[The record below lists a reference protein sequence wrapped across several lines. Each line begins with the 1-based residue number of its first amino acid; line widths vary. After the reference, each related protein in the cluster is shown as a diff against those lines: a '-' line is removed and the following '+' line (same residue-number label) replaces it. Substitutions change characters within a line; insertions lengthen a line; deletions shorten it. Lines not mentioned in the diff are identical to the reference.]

1 MNCRVSHL
9 KMVDPLYGLSGQ
21 PCSNFV
27 LHSYASIWDLSLD
40 RNKQRSE
47 NLKTTLYIDVSN
59 VICER
64 SK

>member
-21 PCSNFV
+21 PCLNLS
-27 LHSYASIWDLSLD
+27 LHSKASICESFLD

-47 NLKTTLYIDVSN
+47 NLKI
-59 VICER
+59 
-64 SK
+64 K